1 MYIEVGKRVVMCVLC
16 IPWKMINKKPTSF
29 GTFEVPHAA
38 RPPET
43 DIGTSNWVE
52 ALQILTHLIKLT
64 Y

>member
-1 MYIEVGKRVVMCVLC
+1 MLC

>member
-1 MYIEVGKRVVMCVLC
+1 MYAMYSLEDDKQ
-16 IPWKMINKKPTSF
+16 KPTRF